1 MLNSIIRNLGAI
13 ALASCCGLSS
23 SQALANISEAQKKAV
38 TIAVT
43 QNTGTEY
50 AITVDLAKQR
60 YRFITAV
67 DNYENPESLA
77 KQKALMGW
85 VGNYLFVRHQCGNTY
100 EWRCVV
106 DQVFTIDAS
115 KLVHLGSVE
124 SRACATLGCSYDAAS
139 GLFTDIYD
147 GLQTNPVTGDVDA
160 PPLRIAR
167 RVEKN
172 TLVSD
177 LEATWAMNTADYNT
191 ALACLNHV
199 ANNGFAVPCAD
210 KMSPWVAIVSAAKLT
225 HYTGRTAK
233 RSALFDVL
241 GKGYCEKS
249 ADSRCGF
256 RVAGAKDHFSRF
268 AVGDAPK
275 YIPSP
280 VASIDLNAVQAPT
293 QMVQP
298 MQKGKTIQ
306 LK

>member
-1 MLNSIIRNLGAI
+1 MTSLIARSFCAI
-13 ALASCCGLSS
+13 ALIFSVASHSHA
-23 SQALANISEAQKKAV
+23 ALTEAQKSGV
-38 TIAVT
+38 TINVT
-43 QNTGTEY
+43 QNTGAEY
-50 AITVDLAKQR
+50 AIAVDLAKQR
-60 YRFITAV
+60 FRFVTTVA
-67 DNYENPESLA
+67 DYENPESLA

-85 VGNYLFVRHQCGNTY
+85 VGDYLFVRHQCGGSY

-106 DQVFTIDAS
+106 DQVFTIDAA
-115 KLVHLGSVE
+115 KLVHLGAVE
-124 SRACATLGCSYDAAS
+124 SRACTTLGCSYEPKT
-139 GLFTDIYD
+139 GVFTDLYD
-147 GLQTNPVTGDVDA
+147 GLQTNPVTGEVDA

-167 RVEKN
+167 RAEKN
-172 TLVSD
+172 ALVSD
-177 LEATWAMNTADYNT
+177 LDATWAMNNTAYDA
-191 ALACLNHV
+191 ALACLNHIN
-199 ANNGFAVPCAD
+199 NNGFATPCAD

-233 RSALFDVL
+233 RAALFDVL
-241 GKGYCEKS
+241 GKAYCEKS
-249 ADSRCGF
+249 ADSRCAF

-280 VASIDLNAVQAPT
+280 VASIDLNAVAAPT

>member
-1 MLNSIIRNLGAI
+1 MLNFIIRNLSAI
-13 ALASCCGLSS
+13 ALASFCGLSS
-23 SQALANISEAQKKAV
+23 NQAIANISDAQKKAV
-38 TIAVT
+38 TITVT
-43 QNTGTEY
+43 QNTGAEY

-60 YRFITAV
+60 YRFITTVAE
-67 DNYENPESLA
+67 YENPESLA

-85 VGNYLFVRHQCGNTY
+85 VGNYLFVRQQCGGTY

-106 DQVFTIDAS
+106 DQVFTVDAT
-115 KLVHLGSVE
+115 KLVHLGAVE
-124 SRACATLGCSYDAAS
+124 SSACTTLGCSYDSKS
-139 GLFTDIYD
+139 GVFTDIYD

-167 RVEKN
+167 RVEKH

-177 LEATWAMNTADYNT
+177 LDATWAMNTAAYDT

-199 ANNGFAVPCAD
+199 ANNGFATPCAD
-210 KMSPWVAIVSAAKLT
+210 KMSPWTAIVSAAKLT

-233 RSALFDVL
+233 RAALFDIL
-241 GKGYCEKS
+241 GKAYCEKS

-275 YIPSP
+275 YMPSP
-280 VASIDLNAVQAPT
+280 VASIDLNTVQAPT

>member
-1 MLNSIIRNLGAI
+1 MTSFIARHFCAI
-13 ALASCCGLSS
+13 ALVFSIASHCD
-23 SQALANISEAQKKAV
+23 AAISDTQKSAV
-38 TIAVT
+38 AINVT
-43 QNTGTEY
+43 QNTGAEY
-50 AITVDLAKQR
+50 AITVDLAQQR
-60 YRFITAV
+60 YRFVTLVA
-67 DNYENPESLA
+67 DYENPESLA

-85 VGNYLFVRHQCGNTY
+85 VGDYLFVRHQCGGAY

-106 DQVFTIDAS
+106 DQVFTIDAT
-115 KLVHLGSVE
+115 KLVHLGAIE
-124 SRACATLGCSYDAAS
+124 SRACTTLGCSYDPKT
-139 GLFTDIYD
+139 GLFTDVYD
-147 GLQTNPVTGDVDA
+147 GLQTNPVTGEVDA
-160 PPLRIAR
+160 PSLRIAR

-177 LEATWAMNTADYNT
+177 LDATWAMNTAAYDT
-191 ALACLNHV
+191 ALTCLNHV
-199 ANNGFAVPCAD
+199 SNNGFATPCAG
-210 KMSPWVAIVSAAKLT
+210 KLSPWVAIVTAAKLT

-233 RSALFDVL
+233 RAALFDVL
-241 GKGYCEKS
+241 GKAYCEKS

-280 VASIDLNAVQAPT
+280 VTRIDLSATPAPT